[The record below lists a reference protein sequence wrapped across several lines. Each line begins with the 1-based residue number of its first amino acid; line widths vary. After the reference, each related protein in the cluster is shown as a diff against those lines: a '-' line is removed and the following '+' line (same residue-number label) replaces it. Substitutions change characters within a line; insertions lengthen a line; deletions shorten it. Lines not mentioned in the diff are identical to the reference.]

1 MHSLQYLLCV
11 KKVTGPTICHKLLE
25 ELMDVT
31 RPEGFPRETKHTTRY
46 HIETTTGPPIV
57 CRPGGLTPDSL
68 IVATN
73 EFNKML
79 KSGTIRPL
87 RAVSP

>member
-11 KKVTGPTICHKLLE
+11 KNVTGPTICQKLLE

-46 HIETTTGPPIV
+46 HIETTTGPPV
-57 CRPGGLTPDSL
+57 
-68 IVATN
+68 V
-73 EFNKML
+73 
-79 KSGTIRPL
+79 
-87 RAVSP
+87 